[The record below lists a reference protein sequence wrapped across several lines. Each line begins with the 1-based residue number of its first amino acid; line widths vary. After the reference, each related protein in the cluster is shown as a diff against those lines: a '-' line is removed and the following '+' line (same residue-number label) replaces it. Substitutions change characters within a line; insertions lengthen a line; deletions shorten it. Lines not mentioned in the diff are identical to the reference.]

1 MRLINTDQEYIKNQR
16 ESVQSVSSVFYS
28 SSCLRG
34 EIMKFDYFT
43 DDSEK
48 SLAPFFSP
56 IITSATL
63 YSVVIVGGLF
73 LVFWPWQN
81 LVSVMNQQKGPLLF
95 AVVFIAAL
103 VINSYVNLRCGR
115 GEMGKSDRF
124 TSDEYRKKVITF
136 EEEHNF
142 LQYGLME
149 FFLHTL
155 FLLAP
160 LLPFLILATSVS
172 GLALTAFA
180 KACSVVF
187 TASLLCRLFGFL
199 MYLCWG
205 RSNLLGYL
213 LARIFLI
220 VFIALTA
227 VWVPGINPFFIIYEL
242 NRSLQSLGVSATSSY
257 VLYMVMVT
265 SAMAVLAI
273 VDWILVRSR
282 ITRTI
287 RSHEDTKVR
296 RS

>member
-81 LVSVMNQQKGPLLF
+81 LVSFMDQQKGPLLF
-95 AVVFIAAL
+95 AVVFSATCL
-103 VINSYVNLRCGR
+103 INAYVNLRCGR
-115 GEMGKSDRF
+115 GEMGKSAQF
-124 TSDEYRKKVITF
+124 TGEFGKKVITF
-136 EEEHNF
+136 EEERDF
-142 LQYGLME
+142 LQYGLIG
-149 FFLHTL
+149 FCLHTL

-172 GLALTAFA
+172 GLVLTAFA

-220 VFIALTA
+220 VFIVLTA
-227 VWVPGINPFFIIYEL
+227 FWVPGINPFFIIYEL